1 MVPPKI
7 VRRIVRTLLSC
18 QGKKKTGSGDW
29 TRIAQL
35 FIERRNK
42 RWANIATVAL
52 RKLDQLHAAI
62 SLQDMR
68 VPPANHLE
76 ALKGDRKGQHSV
88 KINDQ
93 YRVCFTWKSD
103 GAHGVEITDYH

>member
-1 MVPPKI
+1 MREASKRLDKYDVIRHTFFVI
-7 VRRIVRTLLSC
+7 VSFDDADTH
-18 QGKKKTGSGDW
+18 
-29 TRIAQL
+29 QL

-42 RWANIATVAL
+42 RWANIANVAL